1 MSQTEVGVLAA
12 QSVHASPGGGQLV
25 RAPFAWRTL
34 AITVPLSA
42 FAVLLALVL
51 VVPGT
56 SFQTHL
62 VHDHLIFADLAH
74 RVANG
79 AVQHL
84 DFHSP
89 LGILTALLPAWG
101 YHLSG
106 SYGAALPTAHALF
119 LLGLTPVLLY
129 VVQTRLRWFIALPLG
144 AYVLLLMATPLLPG
158 HAVSVLTWAM
168 WYNRLGWAALIILL
182 LLALPPNRDRQ
193 PLVLGDALVA
203 AVLVGILFYTKITFA
218 LFALA
223 FLLLWPLFDPRARRS
238 ALLAGGLVLLFGVC
252 VELLWPIHRG
262 YFEDIAFAIHA
273 SPQVTSGVLQPVK
286 QALRFPTE
294 TALLLLGGSILVARG
309 RSWRDAL
316 LLLFIFVAATMIVVQ
331 NTDDRALPLVVAGL
345 AFAAERLWRLSAE
358 PRDGRRDSA
367 ALVALT
373 CLALFLV
380 QPLLHNAIALTSH
393 AWHASRIQQASD
405 LPDALRGFHVGT
417 AKGPRVIAD
426 TPDLLPEAARA
437 GPAAAIVTSLF
448 SDHQRWYLSGSEYLF
463 TIGQAVAELQDSG
476 VAAQETFVF
485 DAINPIPMTLGWPSQ
500 NGVLF
505 AYHVNRQF
513 SREVH
518 QPAETVLG
526 HIGIALVPKFPL
538 GSREKGLLLELYSG
552 YLRQNFRLAR
562 ESEYWEVW
570 QRTSRV
576 AAAPEAIV
584 VAQANQ
590 PPPVKPQPAK
600 PQPAK
605 PPVVRSTPAPPAKG
619 NDADAL
625 LREATEFQEQ
635 KIDKAAEDVQD
646 LNERRKALQVPPRH
660 DN

>member
-1 MSQTEVGVLAA
+1 MSQTGVGVLTA
-12 QSVHASPGGGQLV
+12 QTVRASPGGGLLV
-25 RAPFAWRTL
+25 WAASAWRTL
-34 AITVPLSA
+34 AVTIPLGA
-42 FAVLLALVL
+42 FAVLLALAL
-51 VVPGT
+51 VVPGA

-89 LGILTALLPAWG
+89 LGILTAMLPAWG
-101 YHLSG
+101 YDLTG

-119 LLGLTPVLLY
+119 LLGLTPALLY
-129 VVQTRLRWFIALPLG
+129 VAQTRLRWFIALPLG
-144 AYVLLLMATPLLPG
+144 AYVLLLAATPLLPG

-168 WYNRLGWAALIILL
+168 WYNRLGWAVLIILL

-223 FLLLWPLFDPRARRS
+223 FLVLWPLFDPHARRS
-238 ALLAGGLVLLFGVC
+238 ALLAGGLVLLLCVG
-252 VELLWPIHRG
+252 VELFWPIHRG
-262 YFEDIAFAIHA
+262 YFEDIAFAIRA
-273 SPQVTSGVLQPVK
+273 SPQVTSGVLQPLK

-294 TALLLLGGSILVARG
+294 TALLLLGGGILVARG

-345 AFAAERLWRLSAE
+345 AFAAERLWRLGAA
-358 PRDGRRDSA
+358 PRDGWRGGG
-367 ALVALT
+367 ALVVLT
-373 CLALFLV
+373 CLALFLA
-380 QPLLHNAIALTSH
+380 QPLLHNAIAITTH
-393 AWHASRIQQASD
+393 AWHASRMQQAPD

-417 AKGPRVIAD
+417 AKGARITVD
-426 TPDLLPEAARA
+426 TPVLLPEAARA
-437 GPAAAIVTSLF
+437 GPAAAVVTSLF
-448 SDHQRWYLSGSEYLF
+448 SDHQRWYLSDSEYLF
-463 TIGQAVAELQDSG
+463 TIGQAVAELQRGG

-485 DAINPIPMTLGWPSQ
+485 DALNPVPMTLGWPSQ

-518 QPAETVLG
+518 QPVETVLG

-552 YLRQNFRLAR
+552 YLHQNFRLAR
-562 ESEYWEVW
+562 ESEYWEIW
-570 QRTSRV
+570 QRAPRLAT
-576 AAAPEAIV
+576 AAETTLL
-584 VAQANQ
+584 AQANQ
-590 PPPVKPQPAK
+590 PPP
-600 PQPAK
+600 AK
-605 PPVVRSTPAPPAKG
+605 PPAVRSKPAPPAKG

-625 LREATEFQEQ
+625 LREATEFQER
-635 KIDKAAEDVQD
+635 KIDEAAEDVQG
-646 LNERRKALQVPPRH
+646 LNERRKALQEPARH

>member
-12 QSVHASPGGGQLV
+12 QSAHASPGGALLV
-25 RAPFAWRTL
+25 RAPVAWRTL
-34 AITVPLSA
+34 AIIVPLGA

-51 VVPGT
+51 AVPGA

-101 YHLSG
+101 YYLTG
-106 SYGAALPTAHALF
+106 TYGAALPTAHALF
-119 LLGLTPVLLY
+119 LLGLTPLLLY
-129 VVQTRLRWFIALPLG
+129 AVQTRLRWFIALPLG
-144 AYVLLLMATPLLPG
+144 AYLLLLVATPLLPG
-158 HAVSVLTWAM
+158 HVVSVLTWAM
-168 WYNRLGWAALIILL
+168 WYNRLGWAVLIILV

-223 FLLLWPLFDPRARRS
+223 FLLLWPLVDPRARRS
-238 ALLAGGLVLLFGVC
+238 ALLAGGLVFLFCVG
-252 VELLWPIHRG
+252 VELFWPIHRG
-262 YFEDIAFAIHA
+262 YFEDIAFAIRA
-273 SPQVTSGVLQPVK
+273 SPQVTSGVLQPLK

-294 TALLLLGGSILVARG
+294 TALLLLGGGILVARR
-309 RSWRDAL
+309 RSWRDAAL
-316 LLLFIFVAATMIVVQ
+316 LVFIFIAATMIVVQ

-345 AFAAERLWRLSAE
+345 AVAAERLWRLSTE
-358 PRDGRRDSA
+358 TRDGWRDSS
-367 ALVALT
+367 ALVVLT

-380 QPLLHNAIALTSH
+380 QPLLHNAIAITTH
-393 AWHASRIQQASD
+393 AWNASRIQQASD
-405 LPDALRGFHVGT
+405 LPDALRGFQVGT
-417 AKGPRVIAD
+417 AKGPRITAD

-463 TIGQAVAELQDSG
+463 TIGQAVAELQNSG

-485 DAINPIPMTLGWPSQ
+485 DAINPIPMALGWPSQ

-552 YLRQNFRLAR
+552 YLHQNFRLAR
-562 ESEYWEVW
+562 ESAYWEVW
-570 QRTSRV
+570 QRTSRLAV
-576 AAAPEAIV
+576 APEV
-584 VAQANQ
+584 TVLAQANQ
-590 PPPVKPQPAK
+590 PPP
-600 PQPAK
+600 AK
-605 PPVVRSTPAPPAKG
+605 PPAVRSTPAPPAKG

-625 LREATEFQEQ
+625 LREATEFQERR
-635 KIDKAAEDVQD
+635 IDKAAEDIQD